1 MIRGKVK
8 ETESVVF
15 NEKERKLIE
24 NAVYFDIARSTELI
38 ERMDGKMHSSA
49 KAFLAQ
55 KINDLKALHKKLV
68 SGSEY

>member
-1 MIRGKVK
+1 MISGKVK

-49 KAFLAQ
+49 KAFLVQ
-55 KINDLKALHKKLV
+55 KVNDLKALHKKLV
-68 SGSEY
+68 SGSEL

>member
-1 MIRGKVK
+1 MISEEVK
-8 ETESVVF
+8 ETENIAF

-49 KAFLAQ
+49 KEFLKQ
-55 KINDLKALHKKLV
+55 KVNDLKALHKKLV
-68 SGSEY
+68 SGSE